1 MSSIPDDATLYKR
14 CKFKDISDCANIIQ
28 NDVEHLKA
36 WSDVNSLVFNGTK
49 TKTMIF
55 STRQMSRYHH
65 LDNADTYS
73 VVLNGSEAENRI
85 ERKDSMKI
93 VGMKVDQHL
102 KWEEHVANVIKSSH
116 DTLRSPRLSKRFTPY
131 KLRKRLAAALILS
144 KIDYDN
150 AVYYNVRKFQTKR
163 LQKVQTIS
171 ARYVLNLYAKEC
183 DVIKVVQ

>member
-1 MSSIPDDATLYKR
+1 
-14 CKFKDISDCANIIQ
+14 
-28 NDVEHLKA
+28 
-36 WSDVNSLVFNGTK
+36 
-49 TKTMIF
+49 
-55 STRQMSRYHH
+55 
-65 LDNADTYS
+65 
-73 VVLNGSEAENRI
+73 
-85 ERKDSMKI
+85 
-93 VGMKVDQHL
+93 MKVDQHL
-102 KWEEHVANVIKSSH
+102 KWEEHVANVIKPSH